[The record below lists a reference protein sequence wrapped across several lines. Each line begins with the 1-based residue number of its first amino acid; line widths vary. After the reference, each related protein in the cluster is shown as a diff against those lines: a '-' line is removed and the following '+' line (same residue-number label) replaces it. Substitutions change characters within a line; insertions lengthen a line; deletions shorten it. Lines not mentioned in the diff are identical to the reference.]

1 MSVIGNRH
9 TVTPFISGES
19 KAQHGQRLAKVGY
32 KSTKDKET
40 KKEIPPKFP
49 SICVSVP
56 QIPAEFL
63 SADNI
68 KRLAPYIGSMLEEAQ
83 NGVIRSLYE
92 SSQGSLS
99 AVSDDDIGIDAIC
112 GYLESQA
119 NGDRLS
125 GDSIGAWF
133 DTAARDNLTVIF
145 ADKLGFDLSTPEQ
158 EQTVAKHC
166 GMYRALM
173 VSLSGKELAP
183 TIQQKQAMRVVLR
196 VSEDDSVIA
205 QKLTAKLDQLDKKP
219 DMEALLLID

>member
-9 TVTPFISGES
+9 AVTPFVSGSS

-32 KSTKDKET
+32 KSTKQT
-40 KKEIPPKFP
+40 PAKFP
-49 SICVSVP
+49 SVCVSVP
-56 QIPAEFL
+56 LIPAEMIEG
-63 SADNI
+63 NI
-68 KRLAPYIGSMLEEAQ
+68 KRLIPYIGEMLAEAQ

-92 SSQGSLS
+92 GSMGNLS
-99 AVSDDDIGIDAIC
+99 AVSDEDIGIDAIC

-133 DTAARDNLTVIF
+133 DSAAADSVTVLI

-158 EQTVAKHC
+158 EQTVAKHVRI
-166 GMYRALM
+166 YKALM

-183 TIQQKQAMRVVLR
+183 TVQQKQAMRVVLKI
-196 VSEDDSVIA
+196 SEDESPIA
-205 QKLTAKLDQLDKKP
+205 AKLTAKLDALDKKP
-219 DMEALLLID
+219 DMEALLLAD